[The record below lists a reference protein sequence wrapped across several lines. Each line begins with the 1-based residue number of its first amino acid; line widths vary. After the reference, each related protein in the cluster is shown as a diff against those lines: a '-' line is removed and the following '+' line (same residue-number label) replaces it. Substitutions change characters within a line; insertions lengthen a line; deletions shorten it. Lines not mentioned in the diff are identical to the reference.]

1 MTNDEQTLSKVV
13 PFLLA
18 VLVCDTGAVEPSSGK
33 KTLVGIFDRVLAD
46 KFATTRP
53 CTLYF
58 KITDAEGKYIFKIEY
73 AQVSTGAKLAEAT
86 SKVLSIED
94 RLKTTDFILSFP
106 PLSIPDAG
114 QYEFRLY
121 ANDMYLGRATIIAE
135 KRSEVKT

>member
-1 MTNDEQTLSKVV
+1 MTNEEQNLSKVV

-18 VLVCDTGAVEPSSGK
+18 ILVCDAGTVEPGSGK

-46 KFATTRP
+46 KFPTNRQ

-58 KITDAEGKYIFKIEY
+58 KITDAQGKYIFKIEY
-73 AQVSTGAKLAEAT
+73 VQVSTDAKLAEAT
-86 SKVLSIED
+86 SNVLSIKD
-94 RLKTTDFILSFP
+94 RLQAADFILDFP
-106 PLSIPDAG
+106 PLSVPDAG

-121 ANDMYLGRATIIAE
+121 ANDMYLGRAVITAE